1 LFGIPRSLAGP
12 EGAEDKAAAG
22 AYRPNTNLEQI
33 SDWLTKILVGVGLV
47 QFTTLAQHAG
57 DLVTFLG
64 PALAQRAA
72 NAHADLSALHLVMM
86 DEYVEPR
93 GATWTPC
100 PPDAHY
106 SCRRF
111 GDVEIRGVLN
121 AAVAERSQIAARN
134 LHVPDPAAPDQ
145 YESLIER
152 LGGIDV
158 FLLASGQTDGHV
170 AFNPQGSSA
179 HEGTRV
185 IELTQETRRDN
196 LATFPQFRDLDAVP
210 RWGVSV
216 GTGTIARHSRAAILM
231 LLGEGKGQALRR
243 IAAVNEYDPD
253 WPASI
258 VLACADAQ
266 IVADVAAVAAM

>member
-1 LFGIPRSLAGP
+1 MRRTIVTASRIPVSVFDTPAEAGAFAAEQTAIRLERAQRTRGHMTLGCPGGRSL
-12 EGAEDKAAAG
+12 
-22 AYRPNTNLEQI
+22 R
-33 SDWLTKILVGVGLV
+33 
-47 QFTTLAQHAG
+47 TTYA
-57 DLVTFLG
+57 
-64 PALAQRAA
+64 ALARRAA

-93 GATWTPC
+93 GATWTLC
-100 PPDAHY
+100 PSDAHY

-121 AAVAERSQIAARN
+121 AALAERSQIPARN

-170 AFNPQGSSA
+170 AFNPRGSSA
-179 HEGTRV
+179 HEHTRV

-196 LATFPQFRDLDAVP
+196 LTTFPQFRDLDAVP

-243 IAAVNEYDPD
+243 IAAVAEYDPD

-266 IVADVAAVAAM
+266 IVADVAAAAAT